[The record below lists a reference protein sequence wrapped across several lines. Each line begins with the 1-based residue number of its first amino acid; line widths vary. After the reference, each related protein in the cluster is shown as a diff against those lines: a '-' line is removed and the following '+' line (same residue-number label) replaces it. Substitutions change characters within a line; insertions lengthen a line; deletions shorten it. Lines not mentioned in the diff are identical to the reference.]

1 DIYSYFEQPLNGG
14 KFVYLLPK
22 TLIIEKSFIKEKFHT
37 IVKEN
42 VKILIT
48 QSQFLNSS
56 ESSMINITCLFD
68 NIITLN
74 NILIYIKHEEG
85 LLKNLYFITFIRRYL
100 GIVVKKLLIHS
111 RFEELKLFK
120 EKDVL
125 NYLKENKELRV
136 KLKNILDK
144 ELVHIKQHRPDIV
157 ASWKYYQEFE
167 QMCKELDW

>member
-1 DIYSYFEQPLNGG
+1 
-14 KFVYLLPK
+14 YLLPK

-111 RFEELKLFK
+111 RFEE
-120 EKDVL
+120 
-125 NYLKENKELRV
+125 
-136 KLKNILDK
+136 
-144 ELVHIKQHRPDIV
+144 
-157 ASWKYYQEFE
+157 
-167 QMCKELDW
+167 

>member
-1 DIYSYFEQPLNGG
+1 MYIDKGHERFNLTTKINLLYSISDLVYIDMKKILPGEIKKTLPLLSEQFNINLPKDIYSYFEQPLNGG

-111 RFEELKLFK
+111 RFEE
-120 EKDVL
+120 
-125 NYLKENKELRV
+125 
-136 KLKNILDK
+136 
-144 ELVHIKQHRPDIV
+144 
-157 ASWKYYQEFE
+157 
-167 QMCKELDW
+167 